1 MAIQDWNNIVPEIPG
16 YGLTK
21 SAGTLLVQQMAKDIS
36 PKDMQVLSFHPGSV
50 LTETVRR
57 VLGNRFDGFDFDD
70 GRILFLCWPC
80 FLANESYLR
89 IEDLCGHFAV
99 WATSREAEFLH
110 GRFVWAAWDVD
121 ELRSGEIR
129 KLIDKEPYYLQIG
142 VKGLT

>member
-57 VLGNRFDGFDFDD
+57 VMGNRFDGFDFDD
-70 GRILFLCWPC
+70 
-80 FLANESYLR
+80 
-89 IEDLCGHFAV
+89 EDLCGHFAV
-99 WATSREAEFLH
+99 WAASREAEFLH